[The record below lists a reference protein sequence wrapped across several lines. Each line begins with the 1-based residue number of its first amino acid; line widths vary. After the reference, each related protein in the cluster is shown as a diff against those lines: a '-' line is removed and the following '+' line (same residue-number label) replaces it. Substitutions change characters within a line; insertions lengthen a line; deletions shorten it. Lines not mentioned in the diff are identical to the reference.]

1 MPNSTPPVLREYRVK
16 IPIGSRR
23 LDGIL
28 SIPRNACG
36 VVIFAHGSGSSR
48 FSRRNQ
54 FIAKK
59 LQGGGLATHLLDLLD
74 DEEAD
79 DRDIVFNIE
88 LLSDRLQNVA
98 DWLFRQPETKNLS
111 IGFFGASTG
120 AAAALIAA
128 AKWPGKVSAVACR
141 GGRTDLAFDWLE
153 FIQAPTLLIVGG
165 KDAFVRDGNERTMQ
179 GLGCPSEL
187 VVVPDATNLFEEPGA
202 LEQVAGV
209 TKDWFLKYLA

>member
-1 MPNSTPPVLREYRVK
+1 MPPVLREYRVK
-16 IPIGSRR
+16 IPVGARR

-54 FIAKK
+54 FVAKQ

-79 DRDIVFNIE
+79 DRDMVFNIE
-88 LLSDRLQNVA
+88 LLSERLQNVA
-98 DWLFRQPETKNLS
+98 DWLLRQPETKNLP
-111 IGFFGASTG
+111 IGFLGASTG

-153 FIQAPTLLIVGG
+153 FIQSPTLLIVGG
-165 KDAFVRDGNERTMQ
+165 KDAFVLDGNERTMQ

>member
-16 IPIGSRR
+16 IPVGARR

-54 FIAKK
+54 FVAKK

-98 DWLFRQPETKNLS
+98 DWLLRRPETKNLP
-111 IGFFGASTG
+111 IGFLGASTG